1 MVSLITVVI
10 LIVVFYI
17 CYSFTKIKYRKYD
30 SSPVNK
36 RIDLIYSTWY
46 KKSAYSLNR
55 NNTTVYEID
64 KVLYHLK
71 KELINIGISKGDI
84 EAYIKMLKSNVN
96 IQFGV
101 KDALIGV
108 LTFVTTNSF
117 VTEQFEENKKQIFQ
131 MIDTY
136 FSNPENVHQ
145 TLEVFFV
152 LLATMAMAAIVWVIF
167 KITTIDTIHQK
178 DQRLFTL
185 NGLLKMWDYDED
197 TEVKKIEDIDKVKDN
212 TVYINLELGKSKS
225 DEFIDSS
232 LGEEVYQYFNVI
244 NDRLVNLL
252 NKVSDKAIEVIKFVI
267 AFFISNLIGL
277 ILSFS
282 ASIMALIWKGVID
295 TTPLIWCMMSLFLVI
310 IIVPMFMIYF
320 SMFKSIFEKYKKKS
334 TIAGGIYFSSSIALY
349 LYVACVAKII
359 DGILFFS
366 MLLPILVII
375 ISARWSPEIE
385 TSETH

>member
-1 MVSLITVVI
+1 M
-10 LIVVFYI
+10 
-17 CYSFTKIKYRKYD
+17 
-30 SSPVNK
+30 
-36 RIDLIYSTWY
+36 
-46 KKSAYSLNR
+46 
-55 NNTTVYEID
+55 
-64 KVLYHLK
+64 
-71 KELINIGISKGDI
+71 
-84 EAYIKMLKSNVN
+84 
-96 IQFGV
+96 
-101 KDALIGV
+101 
-108 LTFVTTNSF
+108 
-117 VTEQFEENKKQIFQ
+117 
-131 MIDTY
+131 
-136 FSNPENVHQ
+136 
-145 TLEVFFV
+145 
-152 LLATMAMAAIVWVIF
+152 
-167 KITTIDTIHQK
+167 
-178 DQRLFTL
+178 
-185 NGLLKMWDYDED
+185 
-197 TEVKKIEDIDKVKDN
+197 KDN